1 MYIYIYT
8 YIYISI
14 PVYAFLL
21 TSLPLLRG
29 SLQRE
34 VLQRALELVL
44 VVRGGAFS
52 YVSVR
57 NSHPFSLS
65 VVVLIAMFIYCRS

>member
-44 VVRGGAFS
+44 VVRGGAFFEG
-52 YVSVR
+52 VL
-57 NSHPFSLS
+57 SLS
-65 VVVLIAMFIYCRS
+65 LSIPMILLGIRIPSVLVS

>member
-52 YVSVR
+52 YVSVYVFVDVYVYVDV
-57 NSHPFSLS
+57 H
-65 VVVLIAMFIYCRS
+65 VHV